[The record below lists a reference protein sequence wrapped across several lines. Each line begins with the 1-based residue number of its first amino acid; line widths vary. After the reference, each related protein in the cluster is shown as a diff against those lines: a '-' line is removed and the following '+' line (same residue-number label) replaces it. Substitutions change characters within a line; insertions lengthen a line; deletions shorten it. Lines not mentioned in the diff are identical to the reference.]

1 MGCHNH
7 DIGTGVPERRL
18 EVIEDTYALPLGAM
32 HCPVSTPTRGPLP
45 RGLSGYGEARRS
57 HSRLPPRTPHATNF
71 QTKDSSC
78 LRACGRWV
86 NIPFSDSLSFILSPK
101 FDSRSSGHV
110 SQKGRATA
118 PPPCMGSLVPGAC
131 QWHANGMPA
140 LARTTS
146 VQRSLLEPWL
156 AVTSRPAAA

>member
-57 HSRLPPRTPHATNF
+57 HSRLPPRTPRTRRTFKQKTRHAY
-71 QTKDSSC
+71 
-78 LRACGRWV
+78 
-86 NIPFSDSLSFILSPK
+86 
-101 FDSRSSGHV
+101 
-110 SQKGRATA
+110 GRAGA
-118 PPPCMGSLVPGAC
+118 GSTFHFLIRSVSYSVP
-131 QWHANGMPA
+131 N
-140 LARTTS
+140 LT
-146 VQRSLLEPWL
+146 LDL
-156 AVTSRPAAA
+156 AVTCPKKAARRPRRHAWGPSSLARASGMPMACRHWHERRLYKDPCLSPGWR